1 MKEEHWTERQ
11 IELVYTEVKH
21 LKEENQRLH
30 HLTNILV
37 EHLWKVNNNGLPLNS
52 IDRQMK
58 LFDEQTELLKQKPK
72 AYRDV
77 LSGEEI

>member
-1 MKEEHWTERQ
+1 MKEQHWTERQ
-11 IELVYTEVKH
+11 IELVYSEVKH
-21 LKEENQRLH
+21 LKEENKRLH
-30 HLTNILV
+30 HLTNILI

-52 IDRQMK
+52 IDKQMK

>member
-37 EHLWKVNNNGLPLNS
+37 EHLWKVNNNGLPLKS

>member
-37 EHLWKVNNNGLPLNS
+37 EHLWKVNNNGLPLKS

-77 LSGEEI
+77 LSGEEL

>member
-1 MKEEHWTERQ
+1 MKEQHWTERQ
-11 IELVYTEVKH
+11 IELVYSEVKH
-21 LKEENQRLH
+21 LKEENNRLH
-30 HLTNILV
+30 HLTNILI

-52 IDRQMK
+52 IDKQMK